1 MREYY
6 ESQLAKLN
14 TEMIQMGARCED
26 AISGAI
32 QALLENN
39 RALAEKVEGFELE
52 IDQYERDIER
62 LCMRLLLLQQ
72 PVATDLRVVSS
83 ALKMISDLER
93 IGDQAADI
101 ADITK
106 HVSFREYAGKVHIK
120 EMAKAAIGMVT
131 DTQLISRVANASIYV
146 CRADYTHK
154 ADYTLINELG
164 EQKKLP
170 NLCTIINGLDM
181 KKKKYGYYYG
191 YGKYGKYYGYGKK
204 YGYGY
209 GYLAEN
215 LVYLELKRTGYNVYV
230 GSLRNKEVDFIAQKA
245 DRTIYLQSTYM
256 LTDEATVE
264 REYSALKAIDDN
276 FEKVV
281 ISLDEITMPLNEGIR
296 HIKAWELDKI
306 L

>member
-1 MREYY
+1 
-6 ESQLAKLN
+6 
-14 TEMIQMGARCED
+14 
-26 AISGAI
+26 
-32 QALLENN
+32 
-39 RALAEKVEGFELE
+39 
-52 IDQYERDIER
+52 
-62 LCMRLLLLQQ
+62 
-72 PVATDLRVVSS
+72 
-83 ALKMISDLER
+83 
-93 IGDQAADI
+93 
-101 ADITK
+101 
-106 HVSFREYAGKVHIK
+106 
-120 EMAKAAIGMVT
+120 MAYKNYLYPG
-131 DTQLISRVANASIYV
+131 
-146 CRADYTHK
+146 
-154 ADYTLINELG
+154 
-164 EQKKLP
+164 
-170 NLCTIINGLDM
+170 
-181 KKKKYGYYYG
+181 
-191 YGKYGKYYGYGKK
+191 